1 MVKEDKN
8 RNCFGKN
15 ATVIATIE
23 APHTLLTGPPGLI
36 KVKNDVMAMT
46 VLQNCGWFY
55 DMSAPDKLE
64 KLDRKFL
71 SAMTSQININA
82 ISENKTRWRN

>member
-46 VLQNCGWFY
+46 VLQNCGPFGIWIERDTPNGF
-55 DMSAPDKLE
+55 
-64 KLDRKFL
+64 
-71 SAMTSQININA
+71 MTCLLQTNFRSWT
-82 ISENKTRWRN
+82 ENS